1 MQYLDALYQKD
12 PKEGSRK
19 FHGLLVGLYAEFAKE
34 KLLSFLRSSDH
45 YPIQE
50 ALATCQRLG
59 FIPEMIFLL
68 GSLALFL
75 LSAFLDSYWF
85 LPTLLL

>member
-1 MQYLDALYQKD
+1 VWALLIIYIPTQYLDTLYHKE

-19 FHGLLVGLYAEFAKE
+19 FHGLLVTLYADYAKE

-50 ALATCQRLG
+50 ALDTCQQRG
-59 FIPEMIFLL
+59 YIPEMIFLL
-68 GSLALFL
+68 GNIY
-75 LSAFLDSYWF
+75 LDI
-85 LPTLLL
+85 L